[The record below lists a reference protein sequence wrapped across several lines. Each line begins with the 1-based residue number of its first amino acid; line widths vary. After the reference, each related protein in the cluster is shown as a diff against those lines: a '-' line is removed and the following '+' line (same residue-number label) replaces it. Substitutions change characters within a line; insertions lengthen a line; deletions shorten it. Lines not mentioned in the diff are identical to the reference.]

1 VTLVMSDL
9 SLVIVDDHPLF
20 RDGVAAAL
28 QSEPDLNVLA
38 QGENAAQA
46 LELAQKHLPDIIL
59 LDITMPGGGIEAA
72 KAITAACPVTKIIM
86 LTFSEEEDDVL
97 AALKAGAKAY
107 VLKGVGSRD
116 LKNIIRSVGDGQVYI
131 TPTLA
136 AGMLRELSAP
146 ASAERPHNPLDE
158 LTERELGILH
168 LLAAGKSNKAIGKEL
183 GLTEKTIK
191 HYMSNILQKLQVR
204 NRVEAAILAQKYSK
218 AGDRR

>member
-1 VTLVMSDL
+1 MNEL

-28 QSEPDLNVLA
+28 HNEDDINVVA
-38 QGENAAQA
+38 QGENAQEA
-46 LELAQKHLPDIIL
+46 LELAKKHLPDIIL
-59 LDITMPGGGIEAA
+59 LDINMPGGGIEAA
-72 KAITAACPVTKIIM
+72 KTIATACPVTKIIM

-107 VLKGVGSRD
+107 VLKGVGSRE
-116 LKNIIRSVGDGQVYI
+116 LKNIIRSVYDGHVYI

-136 AGMLRELSAP
+136 AGMLREISKP
-146 ASAERPHNPLDE
+146 SESQSNPLDE
-158 LTERELGILH
+158 LTEREYGILG

-204 NRVEAAILAQKYSK
+204 NRVEAALLAQKYTRK
-218 AGDRR
+218 

>member
-1 VTLVMSDL
+1 MSDI

-28 QSEPDLNVLA
+28 QNEADLNVLA
-38 QGENAAQA
+38 QGENASEA
-46 LELAQKHLPDIIL
+46 LALAKKHLPDIIL

-72 KAITAACPVTKIIM
+72 RAITAACPVTKIIM

-116 LKNIIRSVGDGQVYI
+116 LKNIIRSVNDGQVYI

-146 ASAERPHNPLDE
+146 TTEQHSNPLDE
-158 LTERELGILH
+158 LSEREMGILQ
-168 LLAAGKSNKAIGKEL
+168 LLAAGKSNKGIGKEL

-204 NRVEAAILAQKYSK
+204 NRVEAAIMAQKYSRK
-218 AGDRR
+218 S

>member
-1 VTLVMSDL
+1 MSEI

-28 QSEPDLNVLA
+28 HNESDMTVLA
-38 QGENAAQA
+38 QGENAAEA
-46 LELAQKHLPDIIL
+46 LELAKKHLPDIIL

-72 KAITAACPVTKIIM
+72 RAITAACPVTKIIM

-107 VLKGVGSRD
+107 VLKGVGSRE
-116 LKNIIRSVGDGQVYI
+116 LKNIIRSVYDGQVYI

-146 ASAERPHNPLDE
+146 ASPERQSNPLDE
-158 LTERELGILH
+158 LTERELGILQ
-168 LLAAGKSNKAIGKEL
+168 LLADGKSNKAIGKEL

-204 NRVEAAILAQKYSK
+204 NRVEAAILAQKYSRK
-218 AGDRR
+218 

>member
-1 VTLVMSDL
+1 MSDI

-28 QSEPDLNVLA
+28 QNENDLNVLA
-38 QGENAAQA
+38 QGENASEA
-46 LELAQKHLPDIIL
+46 LELAKKHLPDIIL

-107 VLKGVGSRD
+107 VLKGVGSRE
-116 LKNIIRSVGDGQVYI
+116 LKNIIRSVNDGQVYI

-158 LTERELGILH
+158 LTERELGILQ
-168 LLAAGKSNKAIGKEL
+168 LLANGKSNKAIGKEL

-204 NRVEAAILAQKYSK
+204 NRVEAAILAQKYSRK
-218 AGDRR
+218 

>member
-1 VTLVMSDL
+1 MSDI

-28 QSEPDLNVLA
+28 QNEADLNVLA
-38 QGENAAQA
+38 QGENASEA
-46 LELAQKHLPDIIL
+46 LELAKKHLPDIIL

-72 KAITAACPVTKIIM
+72 RAITAACPVTKIIM

-116 LKNIIRSVGDGQVYI
+116 LKNIIRSVNDGQVYI

-146 ASAERPHNPLDE
+146 TTEHHSNPLDE
-158 LTERELGILH
+158 LSEREMGILQ
-168 LLAAGKSNKAIGKEL
+168 LLAAGKSNKGIGKEL

-204 NRVEAAILAQKYSK
+204 NRVEAAIMAQKYAK
-218 AGDRR
+218 KL

>member
-1 VTLVMSDL
+1 
-9 SLVIVDDHPLF
+9 
-20 RDGVAAAL
+20 
-28 QSEPDLNVLA
+28 
-38 QGENAAQA
+38 
-46 LELAQKHLPDIIL
+46 
-59 LDITMPGGGIEAA
+59 MPGGGIEAA

-107 VLKGVGSRD
+107 VLKGVGSRE
-116 LKNIIRSVGDGQVYI
+116 LKTIIRSVSEGQVYI

-146 ASAERPHNPLDE
+146 TSAERTHNPLDE
-158 LTERELGILH
+158 LTDRELGILQ
-168 LLAAGKSNKAIGKEL
+168 LLADGKSNKAIGKEL

-204 NRVEAAILAQKYSK
+204 NRVEAAIMAQKYSRK
-218 AGDRR
+218 

>member
-1 VTLVMSDL
+1 MSDL